1 MSESEMVT
9 AVHEVMKLVQTIPR
23 SYLTAFPDFRELN
36 DAEIVER
43 QRGRERKMFG
53 EHLTRAPK
61 HKADE
66 IQLDEPLTED
76 QAAEAPAT
84 EGGN

>member
-9 AVHEVMKLVQTIPR
+9 AVHGVTKLVQSIPR
-23 SYLTAFPDFRELN
+23 RYLTAFPDFRELN
-36 DAEIVER
+36 DAEITER
-43 QRGRERKMFG
+43 QRGRERKLLG
-53 EHLTRAPK
+53 EHITPAPK

-66 IQLDEPLTED
+66 DQIEEPLTEV